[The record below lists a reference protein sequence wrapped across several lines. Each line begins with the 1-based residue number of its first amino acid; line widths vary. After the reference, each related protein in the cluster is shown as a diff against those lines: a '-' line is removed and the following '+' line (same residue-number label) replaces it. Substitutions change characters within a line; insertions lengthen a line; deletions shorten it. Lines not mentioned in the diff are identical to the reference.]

1 MSASPATP
9 GPRAARG
16 ARASAAS
23 LRASAPRSFAAAAGA
38 LALAVTLSGC
48 GGTGTA
54 ASDEDTVTVY
64 SADGLK
70 GDRGDGWYDK
80 QFKAFEKK
88 TGIEVKYV
96 EGGSGE
102 MVQRAVRERN
112 NTQAD
117 VMVTLPPFIQQAE
130 RKGLLTPYKP
140 RGSERVPSSEKSP
153 RGTWT
158 GVVNNYFG
166 FVRNSEELSGDSAP
180 RTWSDLLKPRYRD
193 ALQYSTPGVAG
204 DGTAM
209 LVKAMHD
216 FGGKKPAMEYF
227 RELQKNNVGP
237 SSSTSKLAPKVD
249 KGELLVANGD
259 VQMNYAQSKSMPN
272 LDIWFP
278 AADDADAAGG
288 KGKSA
293 KPSTFSLP
301 YAAGL
306 LRDAP
311 SAENGKK
318 LLDFLL
324 SERAQRDV
332 PSVAGGFPVRDD
344 IEASGEDAAA
354 LEKLLDGVEV
364 FRPDWDRVERNLD
377 SHIDSWKEAT
387 GS

>member
-1 MSASPATP
+1 MSAIPATP
-9 GPRAARG
+9 KPRSPSG

-23 LRASAPRSFAAAAGA
+23 RIASAPRPLAAVAGT
-38 LALAVTLSGC
+38 LALAVTLSAC

-54 ASDEDTVTVY
+54 ASDEETVTVY

-70 GDRGDGWYDK
+70 GDRGDGWYDR
-80 QFKAFEKK
+80 QFKAFEEK

-102 MVQRAVRERN
+102 MVQRAVREKN

-117 VMVTLPPFIQQAE
+117 VMVTLPPFIQQAD
-130 RKGLLTPYKP
+130 RKGLLTPYEP
-140 RGSERVPSSEKSP
+140 RGSDQVPASEKSA

-158 GVVNNYFG
+158 GVVKNYFG
-166 FVRNSEELSGDSAP
+166 FVRNTEELTGGSAP
-180 RTWSDLLKPRYRD
+180 TTWNDLLDPRYRGK
-193 ALQYSTPGVAG
+193 LQYSTPGVAG

-227 RELQKNNVGP
+227 RKLQKNNVGP

-272 LDIWFP
+272 LGIWFP
-278 AADDADAAGG
+278 AAEKGQPGTAGG
-288 KGKSA
+288 TGKGGEAATSGKPAKPVKQTKSAEPAKSA
-293 KPSTFSLP
+293 KPTTFALP

-324 SERAQRDV
+324 SERAQREV
-332 PSVAGGFPVRDD
+332 PSVAGGFTVREDV
-344 IEASGEDAAA
+344 EVSGEDAAA
-354 LEKLLDGVEV
+354 L
-364 FRPDWDRVERNLD
+364 
-377 SHIDSWKEAT
+377 
-387 GS
+387 